1 MITVTRSHNLR
12 KRNRFKFNW
21 KRDLPLWGL
30 ILPAMIYVLLFRYKS
45 FLGIQIAFKN
55 YRITKDMWDAAW
67 VGFKNFDKL
76 FGNPMFTTVLQNTVI
91 ISLLKIVI
99 GFPAPI
105 IVALMLNEVRSTKYK
120 RTLQTVMYL
129 PHFLS
134 WVVVGS
140 LVFMFLAPESGVISH
155 LWVQLTGSKID
166 IMMNPKTFR
175 WLLVFSD
182 IWKGVGWGTIVYMAA
197 LAGIDAELY
206 EAAHIDGATRLQQVG
221 YITLPCL
228 MPTIMTMLVLRMGG
242 ILNAGFDQ
250 IFVLQNDLVYRVSE
264 VIDTYVYRISFSQ
277 GQYSVGAAA
286 DLFQSVIGL
295 IFVVAANK
303 VSALFDQEVL

>member
-1 MITVTRSHNLR
+1 MTSLPGK
-12 KRNRFKFNW
+12 KRFNW
-21 KRDLPLWGL
+21 KDDLPLWGL

-45 FLGIQIAFKN
+45 FLGIQIAFKDF
-55 YRITKDMWDAAW
+55 RITRNMWNCAW
-67 VGFKNFDKL
+67 AGLKNFEKL
-76 FGNPMFTTVLQNTVI
+76 FSNPMFLTVLENTVS
-91 ISLLKIVI
+91 ISLMKILF

-105 IVALMLNEVRSTKYK
+105 IVALMLNEVRSSAYK

-140 LVFMFLAPESGVISH
+140 MVFMFFAPDSGVLSQT
-155 LWVQLTGSKID
+155 WKAMTGHPIT
-166 IMMNPKTFR
+166 IMNDPGQFR
-175 WLLVFSD
+175 YLLVFSD
-182 IWKGVGWGTIVYMAA
+182 IWKSVGWGTIVYMAA
-197 LAGIDAELY
+197 LTGIDAQLY
-206 EAAHIDGATRLQQVG
+206 EAATIDGANRWQQTWYV
-221 YITLPCL
+221 TLPGL

-264 VIDTYVYRISFSQ
+264 VIDTYVYRISF
-277 GQYSVGAAA
+277 GQNQYAVGTAA

-295 IFVVAANK
+295 IFVLTANK
-303 VSALFDQEVL
+303 ISARFDQEVL

>member
-1 MITVTRSHNLR
+1 MTTGTRQVDLR
-12 KRNRFKFNW
+12 RRNRFKFNW

-55 YRITKDMWDAAW
+55 YRITKDMWDCAW
-67 VGFKNFDKL
+67 VGMKNFNKL

-91 ISLLKIVI
+91 ISLLKIAI

-140 LVFMFLAPESGVISH
+140 LVFMFFAPESGVLSQ
-155 LWVQLTGSKID
+155 LCVQLTGNPIK
-166 IMMNPKTFR
+166 IMMDPKTFR

-197 LAGIDAELY
+197 LSGIDAELY
-206 EAAHIDGATRLQQVG
+206 EAAHIDGANRPQQVF
-221 YITLPCL
+221 YITIPCL

-277 GQYSVGAAA
+277 GQYAVGTAA

-295 IFVVAANK
+295 IFVVTANK
-303 VSALFDQEVL
+303 ISSLFDQEVL

>member
-1 MITVTRSHNLR
+1 MTSIR
-12 KRNRFKFNW
+12 KRRRRFRW

-45 FLGIQIAFKN
+45 FLGIQIAFKDF
-55 YRITKDMWDAAW
+55 RITKNMWDCAFI
-67 VGFKNFDKL
+67 GMKNFEKL
-76 FGNPMFTTVLQNTVI
+76 FANSMFLTVLENTVC
-91 ISLLKIVI
+91 ISLLKILF

-105 IVALMLNEVRSTKYK
+105 IVALMLNEVRSTRYK

-140 LVFMFLAPESGVISH
+140 LVFMFFAPNSGVISQA
-155 LWVQLTGSKID
+155 WKAVSGSPIT
-166 IMMNPKTFR
+166 IMTNPDRFR
-175 WLLVFSD
+175 YLLVFSD
-182 IWKGVGWGTIVYMAA
+182 IWKGLGWGTIVYMAS
-197 LAGIDAELY
+197 LSGIDAQLY
-206 EAAHIDGATRLQQVG
+206 EAATIDGASRYQQMLYV
-221 YITLPCL
+221 TLPCL

-250 IFVLQNDLVYRVSE
+250 VFVLQNDLVRRVSE
-264 VIDTYVYRISFSQ
+264 VIDTFVYRISF
-277 GQYSVGAAA
+277 GQNQYAVGTAA

-295 IFVVAANK
+295 IFVLAANK
-303 VSALFDQEVL
+303 ISARFDQEVL

>member
-1 MITVTRSHNLR
+1 MTSIR
-12 KRNRFKFNW
+12 KRKRRFRW

-45 FLGIQIAFKN
+45 FLGIQIAFKDF
-55 YRITKDMWDAAW
+55 RITKNMWDCAFI
-67 VGFKNFDKL
+67 GMKNFEKL
-76 FGNPMFTTVLQNTVI
+76 FANSMFLTVLENTVC
-91 ISLLKIVI
+91 ISLLKILF

-105 IVALMLNEVRSTKYK
+105 IVALMLNEVRSTRYK

-140 LVFMFLAPESGVISH
+140 LVFMFFAPNSGVISQA
-155 LWVQLTGSKID
+155 WKAVFGNPIT
-166 IMMNPKTFR
+166 IMTNPDRFR
-175 WLLVFSD
+175 YLLVFSD
-182 IWKGVGWGTIVYMAA
+182 IWKGLGWGTIVYMAS
-197 LAGIDAELY
+197 LSGIDAQLY
-206 EAAHIDGATRLQQVG
+206 EAATIDGASRYQQMLYV
-221 YITLPCL
+221 TLPCL

-250 IFVLQNDLVYRVSE
+250 VFVLQNDLVRRVSE
-264 VIDTYVYRISFSQ
+264 VIDTFVYRISFSQ
-277 GQYSVGAAA
+277 NQYAVGTAA

-295 IFVVAANK
+295 IFVLAANK
-303 VSALFDQEVL
+303 ISARFDQEVL

>member
-1 MITVTRSHNLR
+1 MTSLPGKK
-12 KRNRFKFNW
+12 KRFNW
-21 KRDLPLWGL
+21 KDDLPLWGL

-45 FLGIQIAFKN
+45 FLGIQIAFKDF
-55 YRITKDMWDAAW
+55 RITRNMWDCAW
-67 VGFKNFDKL
+67 AGLKNFEKL
-76 FGNPMFTTVLQNTVI
+76 FSNPMFLTVLENTVS
-91 ISLLKIVI
+91 ISLMKILF

-105 IVALMLNEVRSTKYK
+105 IVALMLNEVRSSAYK

-140 LVFMFLAPESGVISH
+140 LVFMFFAPDSGVLSQA
-155 LWVQLTGSKID
+155 WKAMTGHPIT
-166 IMMNPKTFR
+166 IMNDPGQFR
-175 WLLVFSD
+175 YLLVFSD
-182 IWKGVGWGTIVYMAA
+182 IWKSVGWGTIVYMAA
-197 LAGIDAELY
+197 LTGIDAQLY
-206 EAAHIDGATRLQQVG
+206 EAATIDGANRWQQTWYV
-221 YITLPCL
+221 TLPGL

-264 VIDTYVYRISFSQ
+264 VIDTYVYRISF
-277 GQYSVGAAA
+277 GQNQYAVGTAA

-295 IFVVAANK
+295 IFVLTANK
-303 VSALFDQEVL
+303 ISARFDQEVL

>member
-1 MITVTRSHNLR
+1 MTVIH
-12 KRNRFKFNW
+12 KKKRFKFNW
-21 KRDLPLWGL
+21 RRDLPLWGL

-55 YRITKDMWDAAW
+55 YRITKNMWDAAW

-91 ISLLKIVI
+91 ISLLKILI

-140 LVFMFLAPESGVISH
+140 LVFMFFAPESGVLSQ
-155 LWVQLTGSKID
+155 LWMQITGNPIN

-182 IWKGVGWGTIVYMAA
+182 IWKGVGWGSIVYMAS
-197 LAGIDAELY
+197 LAGIDAQLY
-206 EAAHIDGATRLQQVG
+206 EAAHIDGATRPQQVW

-228 MPTIMTMLVLRMGG
+228 LPTIMTMLVLRMGG

-264 VIDTYVYRISFSQ
+264 VIDTYVYRISFAQ
-277 GQYSVGAAA
+277 GQYSVGTAA

-295 IFVVAANK
+295 IFVVTANK
-303 VSALFDQEVL
+303 ISSLFDQEVL

>member
-1 MITVTRSHNLR
+1 MTVIH
-12 KRNRFKFNW
+12 KKKRFKFNW
-21 KRDLPLWGL
+21 RRDLPLWGL

-55 YRITKDMWDAAW
+55 YRITKNMWDAAW

-91 ISLLKIVI
+91 ISLLKILI

-140 LVFMFLAPESGVISH
+140 LVFMFFAPESGVLSQ
-155 LWVQLTGSKID
+155 LWMQITGNPIN

-182 IWKGVGWGTIVYMAA
+182 IWKGVGWGSIVYMAS
-197 LAGIDAELY
+197 LAGIDAQLY
-206 EAAHIDGATRLQQVG
+206 EAAHIDGATRPQQVW

-228 MPTIMTMLVLRMGG
+228 LPTIMTMLVLRMGG

-264 VIDTYVYRISFSQ
+264 VIDTYVYRISFAQ
-277 GQYSVGAAA
+277 GQYSVGTAA

-303 VSALFDQEVL
+303 ISSLFDQEVL

>member
-1 MITVTRSHNLR
+1 MTTDRCSGVQRRR
-12 KRNRFKFNW
+12 KRFKFNW

-55 YRITKDMWDAAW
+55 YRITRDMWACDW
-67 VGFKNFDKL
+67 NGLQNFRKL
-76 FGNPMFTTVLQNTVI
+76 FANPMFTTVLGNTVS
-91 ISLLKIVI
+91 ISLMKILF

-105 IVALMLNEVRSTKYK
+105 IVALMLNEVRSTRYK

-140 LVFMFLAPESGVISH
+140 LVFMFFAPESGVVSQ
-155 LWVQLTGSKID
+155 LWMSLTGHPINV
-166 IMMNPKTFR
+166 MMNPKTFR

-197 LAGIDAELY
+197 LAGIDAQLY
-206 EAAHIDGATRLQQVG
+206 EAAHIDGANRRQQVW

-277 GQYSVGAAA
+277 GQYSVGTAAG
-286 DLFQSVIGL
+286 LFQSVIGL
-295 IFVVAANK
+295 VFVLAANK
-303 VSALFDQEVL
+303 ISALLDQEVL

>member
-1 MITVTRSHNLR
+1 MTTIVNSKDLR
-12 KRNRFKFNW
+12 KKTRFKFNW

-55 YRITKDMWDAAW
+55 YRITKDMWDCAW
-67 VGFKNFDKL
+67 TGLKNFDKL
-76 FGNPMFTTVLQNTVI
+76 FGNPMFTTVLKNTVI
-91 ISLLKIVI
+91 ISLLKIAI

-140 LVFMFLAPESGVISH
+140 LVFMFFAPESGVLSQM
-155 LWVQLTGSKID
+155 WKSMTGSPIN
-166 IMMNPKTFR
+166 IMMDPKTFR

-197 LAGIDAELY
+197 LSGIDAELY
-206 EAAHIDGATRLQQVG
+206 EAAHIDGANRPQQVW

-277 GQYSVGAAA
+277 GQYSVGTAA

-295 IFVVAANK
+295 IFVVTANK
-303 VSALFDQEVL
+303 ISSLFDQEVL

>member
-1 MITVTRSHNLR
+1 MSAIPR
-12 KRNRFKFNW
+12 KRRRFNW

-30 ILPAMIYVLLFRYKS
+30 ILPAMVYVLLFRYKS
-45 FLGIQIAFKN
+45 FLGIQIAFKDF
-55 YRITKDMWDAAW
+55 RIARNMWDCAW

-76 FGNPMFTTVLQNTVI
+76 FGNPMFLTVLENTVS
-91 ISLLKIVI
+91 ISLMKILF

-140 LVFMFLAPESGVISH
+140 LVFMFFAPDSGVLSQ
-155 LWVQLTGSKID
+155 LWRSMTGTPIT
-166 IMMNPKTFR
+166 IMTDPAQFR
-175 WLLVFSD
+175 YLLVFSD
-182 IWKGVGWGTIVYMAA
+182 IWKGVGWGTIVYMAS
-197 LAGIDAELY
+197 LSGIDAQLY
-206 EAAHIDGATRLQQVG
+206 EAATIDGANRWQQMWYV
-221 YITLPCL
+221 TLPCL
-228 MPTIMTMLVLRMGG
+228 LPTIMTMLVLRMGG

-264 VIDTYVYRISFSQ
+264 VINTYVYRISFSQ
-277 GQYSVGAAA
+277 NQYAVGTAA

-295 IFVVAANK
+295 IFVLGANK
-303 VSALFDQEVL
+303 LSARFDQEVL

>member
-1 MITVTRSHNLR
+1 MTALPKK
-12 KRNRFKFNW
+12 KRRFNW

-55 YRITKDMWDAAW
+55 FRITKDMWDCAW
-67 VGFKNFDKL
+67 VGFKNFEKL
-76 FGNPMFTTVLQNTVI
+76 FGNPMFITVLENTVS
-91 ISLLKIVI
+91 ISLLKILF

-105 IVALMLNEVRSTKYK
+105 IVALMLNEVRSSKYK

-140 LVFMFLAPESGVISH
+140 LVFMFFAPDSGVLSQV
-155 LWVQLTGSKID
+155 WKGLTGNPIT
-166 IMMNPKTFR
+166 IMTDPSQFR
-175 WLLVFSD
+175 YLLVFSD

-197 LAGIDAELY
+197 LSVIDAQLY
-206 EAAHIDGATRLQQVG
+206 EAATIDGANRWQQMWYV
-221 YITLPCL
+221 TLPCL

-250 IFVLQNDLVYRVSE
+250 VFVLQNDLVYRVSE
-264 VIDTYVYRISFSQ
+264 VIDTYVYRISF
-277 GQYSVGAAA
+277 GQNQYAVGTAA

-295 IFVVAANK
+295 IFVLTANK
-303 VSALFDQEVL
+303 ISARFDQEVL

>member
-1 MITVTRSHNLR
+1 MTALPKEKKKIR
-12 KRNRFKFNW
+12 FNW

-30 ILPAMIYVLLFRYKS
+30 ILPAIIYVLLFRYKS

-55 YRITKDMWDAAW
+55 YRITKDMWDCAW
-67 VGFKNFDKL
+67 VGLKNFNKL
-76 FGNPMFTTVLQNTVI
+76 FGNPMFFTVLENTVV
-91 ISLLKIVI
+91 ISLLKILI

-105 IVALMLNEVRSTKYK
+105 IVALMLNEIRSERYK

-140 LVFMFLAPESGVISH
+140 LVFMFFAPESGTLSK
-155 LWVQLTGSKID
+155 LWLSMTGNPIN
-166 IMMNPKTFR
+166 IMINPKTFR

-197 LAGIDAELY
+197 LSGIDGQLY
-206 EAAHIDGATRLQQVG
+206 EAALIDGATRRQQVW

-277 GQYSVGAAA
+277 SQYAVGAAA

-295 IFVVAANK
+295 FFVVTANK
-303 VSALFDQEVL
+303 LSALFDQEVL

>member
-1 MITVTRSHNLR
+1 MSAIPR
-12 KRNRFKFNW
+12 KRRRFNW

-30 ILPAMIYVLLFRYKS
+30 ILPAMVYVLLFRYKS
-45 FLGIQIAFKN
+45 FLGIQIAFKDF
-55 YRITKDMWDAAW
+55 RIARNMWDCAW

-76 FGNPMFTTVLQNTVI
+76 FGNPMFLTVLENTVS
-91 ISLLKIVI
+91 ISLMKILF

-140 LVFMFLAPESGVISH
+140 LVFMFFAPDSGVLSQ
-155 LWVQLTGSKID
+155 LWRSMTGAPIT
-166 IMMNPKTFR
+166 IMTDPAQFR
-175 WLLVFSD
+175 YLLVFSD
-182 IWKGVGWGTIVYMAA
+182 IWKGVGWGTIVYMAS
-197 LAGIDAELY
+197 LSGIDAQLY
-206 EAAHIDGATRLQQVG
+206 EAATIDGANRWQQMWYV
-221 YITLPCL
+221 TLPCL
-228 MPTIMTMLVLRMGG
+228 LPTIMTMLVLRMGG

-264 VIDTYVYRISFSQ
+264 VINTYVYRISFSQ
-277 GQYSVGAAA
+277 NQYAVGTAA

-295 IFVVAANK
+295 IFVLGANK
-303 VSALFDQEVL
+303 LSARFDQEVL

>member
-1 MITVTRSHNLR
+1 MAVLPR
-12 KRNRFKFNW
+12 KKRRFNW

-45 FLGIQIAFKN
+45 FLGIQIAFKDF
-55 YRITKDMWDAAW
+55 RITRNMWSCDW
-67 VGFKNFDKL
+67 VGLKNFDKL
-76 FGNPMFTTVLQNTVI
+76 FSNPMFLTVLENTVT
-91 ISLLKIVI
+91 ISLMKILL

-105 IVALMLNEVRSTKYK
+105 IVALMLNEVRSSAYK

-140 LVFMFLAPESGVISH
+140 LVFMFFAPDSGVLSQV
-155 LWVQLTGSKID
+155 WKSLTGNPIT
-166 IMMNPKTFR
+166 IMNDPGQFR
-175 WLLVFSD
+175 YLLVFSD
-182 IWKGVGWGTIVYMAA
+182 IWKSVGWGTIVYMAG
-197 LAGIDAELY
+197 LTGIDAQLY
-206 EAAHIDGATRLQQVG
+206 EAATIDGATRWQQTWYV
-221 YITLPCL
+221 TLPCL

-264 VIDTYVYRISFSQ
+264 VIDTYVYRISF
-277 GQYSVGAAA
+277 GQNQYAVGTAA

-295 IFVVAANK
+295 IFVLTANK
-303 VSALFDQEVL
+303 ISARFDQEVL

>member
-1 MITVTRSHNLR
+1 MTTDRCSGVQRRR
-12 KRNRFKFNW
+12 KRFKFNW

-55 YRITKDMWDAAW
+55 YRITRDMWACDW
-67 VGFKNFDKL
+67 NGLQNFRKL
-76 FGNPMFTTVLQNTVI
+76 FANPMFTTVLGNTVS
-91 ISLLKIVI
+91 ISLMKILF

-105 IVALMLNEVRSTKYK
+105 IVALMLNEVRSTRYK

-140 LVFMFLAPESGVISH
+140 LVFMFFAPESGVVSQ
-155 LWVQLTGSKID
+155 LWMSLTGHPINV
-166 IMMNPKTFR
+166 MMNPKTFR

-197 LAGIDAELY
+197 LAGIDAQLY
-206 EAAHIDGATRLQQVG
+206 EAAHIDGANRRQQVW

-286 DLFQSVIGL
+286 GLFQSVIGL
-295 IFVVAANK
+295 VFVLAANK
-303 VSALFDQEVL
+303 VSALLDQEVL

>member
-1 MITVTRSHNLR
+1 MSAIPR
-12 KRNRFKFNW
+12 KRRRFNW

-30 ILPAMIYVLLFRYKS
+30 ILPAMVYVLLFRYKS
-45 FLGIQIAFKN
+45 FLGIQIAFKDF
-55 YRITKDMWDAAW
+55 RIARNMWDCAW

-76 FGNPMFTTVLQNTVI
+76 FGNPMFLTVLENTVS
-91 ISLLKIVI
+91 ISLMKILF

-140 LVFMFLAPESGVISH
+140 LVFMFFAPDSGVLSQ
-155 LWVQLTGSKID
+155 LWRSMTGTPIT
-166 IMMNPKTFR
+166 IMTDPGKFR
-175 WLLVFSD
+175 YLLVFSD
-182 IWKGVGWGTIVYMAA
+182 IWKGVGWGTIVYMAS
-197 LAGIDAELY
+197 LSGIDAQLY
-206 EAAHIDGATRLQQVG
+206 EAATIDGANRWQQMWYV
-221 YITLPCL
+221 TLPCL
-228 MPTIMTMLVLRMGG
+228 LPTIMTMLVLRMGG

-264 VIDTYVYRISFSQ
+264 VINTYVYRISFSQ
-277 GQYSVGAAA
+277 NQYAVGTAA

-295 IFVVAANK
+295 IFVLGANK
-303 VSALFDQEVL
+303 LSARFDQEVL

>member
-1 MITVTRSHNLR
+1 
-12 KRNRFKFNW
+12 
-21 KRDLPLWGL
+21 
-30 ILPAMIYVLLFRYKS
+30 
-45 FLGIQIAFKN
+45 
-55 YRITKDMWDAAW
+55 
-67 VGFKNFDKL
+67 
-76 FGNPMFTTVLQNTVI
+76 
-91 ISLLKIVI
+91 
-99 GFPAPI
+99 
-105 IVALMLNEVRSTKYK
+105 
-120 RTLQTVMYL
+120 MYL

-140 LVFMFLAPESGVISH
+140 LVFMFFAPESGVLSQ
-155 LWVQLTGSKID
+155 LCVQLTGNPIK
-166 IMMNPKTFR
+166 IMMDPKTFR

-197 LAGIDAELY
+197 LSGIDAELY
-206 EAAHIDGATRLQQVG
+206 EAAHIDGANRPQQVF
-221 YITLPCL
+221 YITIPCL

-277 GQYSVGAAA
+277 GQYAVGTAA

-295 IFVVAANK
+295 IFVVTANK
-303 VSALFDQEVL
+303 ISSLFDQEVL

>member
-1 MITVTRSHNLR
+1 MTSDTFRTLR
-12 KRNRFKFNW
+12 KQNRLNFNW

-55 YRITKDMWDAAW
+55 YRITKDMWDCTW
-67 VGFKNFDKL
+67 VGMKNFCKL
-76 FGNPMFTTVLQNTVI
+76 FENPMFTTVLQNTVI
-91 ISLLKIVI
+91 ISLLKIAI
-99 GFPAPI
+99 DFPAPI
-105 IVALMLNEVRSTKYK
+105 LVALMLNEVRSSTYR

-140 LVFMFLAPESGVISH
+140 LVFMFFAPESGVLSQM
-155 LWVQLTGSKID
+155 WMGLTGNKLD

-182 IWKGVGWGTIVYMAA
+182 IWKNVGWGTIVYMAS
-197 LAGIDAELY
+197 LAGIDAQLY
-206 EAAHIDGATRLQQVG
+206 EAAHIDGATRFQQVW

-228 MPTIMTMLVLRMGG
+228 LPTIMTMLVLRMGG

-277 GQYSVGAAA
+277 GQYSIGTAA

-295 IFVVAANK
+295 VFVVTANK

>member
-1 MITVTRSHNLR
+1 MSAVPR
-12 KRNRFKFNW
+12 KKRRFNW

-45 FLGIQIAFKN
+45 FLGIQIAFKDF
-55 YRITKDMWDAAW
+55 RIARNMWDCAW

-76 FGNPMFTTVLQNTVI
+76 FGNPMFLTVLENTVN
-91 ISLLKIVI
+91 ISLMKILF

-140 LVFMFLAPESGVISH
+140 LVFMFFAPDSGVLSQ
-155 LWVQLTGSKID
+155 LWRGMTGAPIT
-166 IMMNPKTFR
+166 IMTDPGQFR
-175 WLLVFSD
+175 YLLVFSD
-182 IWKGVGWGTIVYMAA
+182 IWKGVGWGSIVYMAS
-197 LAGIDAELY
+197 LSGIDAQLY
-206 EAAHIDGATRLQQVG
+206 EAATIDGANRWQQMWYV
-221 YITLPCL
+221 TLPCL
-228 MPTIMTMLVLRMGG
+228 LPTIMTMLVLRMGG

-264 VIDTYVYRISFSQ
+264 VINTYVYRISFSQ
-277 GQYSVGAAA
+277 NQYAVGTAA

-295 IFVVAANK
+295 IFVLGANK
-303 VSALFDQEVL
+303 LSARFDQEVL

>member
-1 MITVTRSHNLR
+1 MTTGVQRSDLR
-12 KRNRFKFNW
+12 KRRRFKFNW

-55 YRITKDMWDAAW
+55 YRITKDMWDCAW
-67 VGFKNFDKL
+67 VGMKNFSKL

-91 ISLLKIVI
+91 ISLLKIAI

-140 LVFMFLAPESGVISH
+140 LVFMFFAPESGVVSQ
-155 LWVQLTGSKID
+155 LWHRLTGNSIK
-166 IMMNPKTFR
+166 IMMDPKTFR

-197 LAGIDAELY
+197 LSGIDAELY
-206 EAAHIDGATRLQQVG
+206 EAAHIDGATRPQQVW

-277 GQYSVGAAA
+277 GQYSVGTAA

-295 IFVVAANK
+295 IFVVTANK
-303 VSALFDQEVL
+303 ISALFDQEVL

>member
-1 MITVTRSHNLR
+1 MAVLPR
-12 KRNRFKFNW
+12 KKRRFNW

-45 FLGIQIAFKN
+45 FLGIQIAFKDF
-55 YRITKDMWDAAW
+55 RITRNMWSCDW
-67 VGFKNFDKL
+67 VGLKNFDKL
-76 FGNPMFTTVLQNTVI
+76 FSNPMFLTVLENTVT
-91 ISLLKIVI
+91 ISLMKILL

-105 IVALMLNEVRSTKYK
+105 IVALMLNEVRSSAYK

-140 LVFMFLAPESGVISH
+140 LVFMFFAPDSGVLSQV
-155 LWVQLTGSKID
+155 WKSLTGNPIT
-166 IMMNPKTFR
+166 IMNDPGQFR
-175 WLLVFSD
+175 YLLVFSD
-182 IWKGVGWGTIVYMAA
+182 IWKSVGWGTIVYMAG
-197 LAGIDAELY
+197 LTGIDAQLY
-206 EAAHIDGATRLQQVG
+206 EAATIDGATRWQQTWYV
-221 YITLPCL
+221 TLPCL

-264 VIDTYVYRISFSQ
+264 VIDTYVYRISF
-277 GQYSVGAAA
+277 GQNQYAVGTAA
-286 DLFQSVIGL
+286 DLFQSVMGL
-295 IFVVAANK
+295 IFVLTANK
-303 VSALFDQEVL
+303 ISARFDQEVL